1 MSPPLAQSV
10 DCAKAA
16 RCRRLGSE
24 PVADIA
30 KATILIR
37 NDIARKPVSMFKRF
51 VSTKTPEQR
60 SCLMLHRTRHLFI
73 RQQTSVI
80 NAIRAHFAEFGIV
93 AMFMVTRTANQ

>member
-37 NDIARKPVSMFKRF
+37 NGH
-51 VSTKTPEQR
+51 R
-60 SCLMLHRTRHLFI
+60 SETGLNVQTVCLD
-73 RQQTSVI
+73 
-80 NAIRAHFAEFGIV
+80 
-93 AMFMVTRTANQ
+93 